1 MDLVLTDAARKDV
14 AVTRE
19 FSLDMQ
25 WGEGACS
32 DCDFEL
38 SGIPVRLYAGSLC
51 YVDGTEYGGVVDSVE
66 VTHDD
71 LGEAATYRGRT
82 WHGVLAGKVLC
93 PPVGQSHVTVS
104 GDANAALRSLVAL
117 CPVGAPLSVSGKA
130 AGLTLPSTQLPR
142 YCTLYEAM
150 RRTCRAAGARL
161 TIVATQAG
169 VTLSATPVVDWGEL
183 VEPGE
188 MDFKATRAYRPV
200 NHLVVLGKGELAA
213 RKVVH
218 LYADARGRVSQTQT
232 LTGIDERAQAYELSS
247 EEDDKLVPKGTAK
260 LRDLQSADEVEAEL
274 GSSYGVA
281 VGDRVTL
288 QVPSYGFST
297 SAEVTGLI
305 AKGRGGTFSV
315 TPQTGTPETAE
326 DTD

>member
-1 MDLVLTDAARKDV
+1 MDLVLTDAEGGDV

-38 SGIPVRLYAGSLC
+38 SGVPVRLYPGSRC
-51 YVDGTEYGGVVDSVE
+51 YVDGTEYGGVVDSLE
-66 VTHDD
+66 VTHDE
-71 LGEAATYRGRT
+71 LGESVTYRGRT
-82 WHGVLAGKVLC
+82 WHGVLAGKVLS
-93 PPVGQSHVTVS
+93 PPAGSAHVTVG

-117 CPVGAPLSVSGKA
+117 CPVGAPFAVA
-130 AGLTLPSTQLPR
+130 AGDSGLSLPSTRLPR

-150 RRTCRAAGARL
+150 RRACRAAGARL
-161 TIVATQAG
+161 TIVADQSG
-169 VTLSATPVVDWGEL
+169 VTLSASKAVDWGEV

-188 MDFKATRAYRPV
+188 MSFTATRAYRPV

-218 LYADARGRVSQTQT
+218 LYADAEGAVSQTQT
-232 LTGIDERAQAYELSS
+232 LTGLDERAQTYVLAS
-247 EEDDKLVPKGTAK
+247 EEDANLVPKGTEK
-260 LRDLQSADEVEAEL
+260 LRDLQAADKVEAEIA
-274 GSSYGVA
+274 SSYGVA

-288 QVPSYGFST
+288 QVPSYGFGT
-297 SAEVTGLI
+297 SAEVTGLV
-305 AKGRGGTFSV
+305 AKGKRGTFAV
-315 TPQTGTPETAE
+315 TPQTGVPEVTE
-326 DTD
+326 DVE